1 MRGLMMDTPLL
12 VSSLLRHGAAIY
24 GDREI
29 VSRTVEGPIHRYG
42 YAEADRRA
50 QRLANALNSLGV
62 KFGDRIGTIAW
73 NTYRHFEIYF
83 GVSGMGAVCHTM
95 NPRLHPSQILYMLDH
110 AEDRYV
116 FVDTTFLPLI
126 EQVADQAKCLEGV
139 IVLTDR
145 ENMPDS
151 TLDNLICYEELIDAQ
166 NESYDWPEFDEWT
179 ASSLCYTSGT
189 TGNPKGVLY
198 SNRATVLHS
207 LTVAMP
213 NVLNL
218 SDNECILPIVP
229 MFHANAWGIP
239 YAAVMTGTKLVMP
252 GARLDGEAVYE
263 MLDREKVTFTAGVPT
278 VWIMLLAYMREQGK
292 TLDHLKRIVIG
303 GSAAARSMIQA
314 FEEEFGVEVRHGW
327 GMTEM
332 SPVGAINTLTPEMQ
346 ELSAEERLDIQCKQ
360 GRPPFGVE
368 MKITD
373 DAGNDLPHDGVA
385 YGELKVRGPFI
396 CSGYLGLENSE
407 AYEDGWFDTND
418 MASIDAQ
425 GYMQIVDR
433 KKDIIKSGGEW
444 ISSIDLEDIAM
455 GHPDVLQAAVIG
467 IAHPKWDERPLLLVV
482 PAADRTP
489 DKADILAYLDDKV
502 AKWWLP
508 DDVVV
513 VESFP
518 IGGTGKVLKNELRE
532 QFKDY
537 TLPGA

>member
-1 MRGLMMDTPLL
+1 MQGLMMDTPLL
-12 VSSLLRHGAAIY
+12 VSSLIRHAAAVY
-24 GDREI
+24 GDQEI

-42 YAEADRRA
+42 YAEAHRRA
-50 QRLANALNSLGV
+50 QQLANALTALGV
-62 KFGDRIGTIAW
+62 EEGDRVGTIAW

-83 GVSGMGAVCHTM
+83 AVSGMGAVCHTM

-116 FVDTTFLPLI
+116 FVDQTFVPLI
-126 EQVADQAKCLEGV
+126 EQVASQAAALKGV
-139 IVLTDR
+139 VVMTDR
-145 ENMPDS
+145 AGMPDS
-151 TLDNLICYEELIDAQ
+151 TLENLICYEDLIDGHADSF
-166 NESYDWPEFDEWT
+166 EWPEFDERT

-207 LTVAMP
+207 LSVAVP

-218 SDNECILPIVP
+218 SDRECILPIVP
-229 MFHANAWGIP
+229 MFHVNAWGIP
-239 YAAVMTGTKLVMP
+239 YATAMTGTKLVFP

-263 MLDREKVTFTAGVPT
+263 LLNDEKVTITAGVPT
-278 VWIMLLAYMREQGK
+278 VWLMLLTYMREHGK
-292 TLDHLKRIVIG
+292 TLDHLNCILIG
-303 GSAAARSMIQA
+303 GSAAPRSMIQA
-314 FEEEFGVEVRHGW
+314 FEQEFNVEVRHGW

-332 SPVGAINTLTPEMQ
+332 SPVGAINTLTPAMQ
-346 ELSAEERLDIQCKQ
+346 ELPEEEQLDIQSKQ

-373 DAGNDLPHDGVA
+373 DAGNALPHDGVA
-385 YGELKVRGPFI
+385 YGALKVKGPFI
-396 CSGYLGLENSE
+396 CSGYLGLEVSE
-407 AYEDGWFDTND
+407 AHADGWFDTND
-418 MASIDAQ
+418 VATIDGQ

-444 ISSIDLEDIAM
+444 ISSIDLEDLAM

-482 PAADRTP
+482 PTPGKTP
-489 DKADILAYLDDKV
+489 DKQELLSFLDGKV

-508 DDVVV
+508 DDVAV
-513 VESFP
+513 VEEFP
-518 IGGTGKVLKNELRE
+518 IGGTGKVLKTELRE

-537 TLPGA
+537 KLPGT

>member
-1 MRGLMMDTPLL
+1 MMDTPLL
-12 VSSLLRHGAAIY
+12 VSSLIRHGASIY
-24 GDREI
+24 GDQEI

-42 YAEADRRA
+42 YADSHRRA
-50 QRLANALNSLGV
+50 QHLANALTALGV
-62 KFGDRIGTIAW
+62 EPGDRIGTIAW

-95 NPRLHPSQILYMLDH
+95 NPRLHPSQILYMLNH

-116 FVDTTFLPLI
+116 FVDQTFVPLI
-126 EQVADQAKCLEGV
+126 EQVAAQAPALKGV
-139 IVLTDR
+139 VVMTDR
-145 ENMPDS
+145 AGMPDS
-151 TLDNLICYEELIDAQ
+151 TLGNLICYEELIEAHS
-166 NESYDWPEFDEWT
+166 EPFDWPEFDEWT

-218 SDNECILPIVP
+218 SDSECILPIVP

-239 YAAVMTGTKLVMP
+239 YATAMTGTKLVLP
-252 GARLDGEAVYE
+252 GALLDGESVYE
-263 MLDREKVTFTAGVPT
+263 MLDTEKVTFTAGVPT
-278 VWIMLLAYMREQGK
+278 VWIMLLAYMREHGK

-303 GSAAARSMIQA
+303 GSAASRSMIQA
-314 FEEEFGVEVRHGW
+314 FEQEFGVEVRHGW

-332 SPVGAINTLTPEMQ
+332 SPVGAINTLTPAMRQ
-346 ELSAEERLDIQCKQ
+346 LPAEEQLDIQSKQ

-373 DAGNDLPHDGVA
+373 DEGNALPHDGVA
-385 YGELKVRGPFI
+385 YGELKVKGPFI
-396 CSGYLGLENSE
+396 CSGYLGLEDSE
-407 AYEDGWFDTND
+407 AHAEGWFDTND
-418 MASIDAQ
+418 VASIDPL
-425 GYMQIVDR
+425 GFMQIVDR

-444 ISSIDLEDIAM
+444 ISSIDLEDLAM
-455 GHPDVLQAAVIG
+455 GHPDVMQAAVIG

-482 PAADRTP
+482 PAPGRTP
-489 DKADILAYLDDKV
+489 EKESVMAHLEGKI

-518 IGGTGKVLKNELRE
+518 IGGTGKVLKTELRE

-537 TLPGA
+537 KLPGL

>member
-12 VSSLLRHGAAIY
+12 VSSLIRHAAAVY
-24 GDREI
+24 GDQEI

-42 YAEADRRA
+42 YAEAHRRS
-50 QRLANALNSLGV
+50 QCLANALVALGV
-62 KFGDRIGTIAW
+62 EEGDRIGTIAW
-73 NTYRHFEIYF
+73 NTYRHYEIYF
-83 GVSGMGAVCHTM
+83 AVSGMGAVCHTM

-110 AEDRYV
+110 AEDKYV
-116 FVDTTFLPLI
+116 FVDQTFVPLI
-126 EQVADQAKCLEGV
+126 EQVASQAATVKG
-139 IVLTDR
+139 IVVMTDR
-145 ENMPDS
+145 AGMPDS
-151 TLDNLICYEELIDAQ
+151 TMDNLICYEDLIDGYQ
-166 NESYDWPEFDEWT
+166 DGYDWPVFDEWT

-213 NVLNL
+213 SVLNL
-218 SDNECILPIVP
+218 SDGECILPIVP

-239 YAAVMTGTKLVMP
+239 YAATMTGTKLVMP

-263 MLDREKVTFTAGVPT
+263 LLDQEKVTFTAGVPT
-278 VWIMLLAYMREQGK
+278 VWIMLLTYMREHGK
-292 TLDHLKRIVIG
+292 KLDHLEQIVIG
-303 GSAAARSMIQA
+303 GSAAPRSMIQA

-332 SPVGAINTLTPEMQ
+332 SPVGAINTLSPAMRDLPEEQ
-346 ELSAEERLDIQCKQ
+346 RLDIQCKQ

-373 DAGNDLPHDGVA
+373 DEGNALPHDGVA

-396 CSGYLGLENSE
+396 CSGYLGLDESE
-407 AYEDGWFDTND
+407 AHADGWFDTND
-418 MASIDAQ
+418 VASIDEH

-444 ISSIDLEDIAM
+444 ISSIDLEDVAM
-455 GHPDVLQAAVIG
+455 GHPDVMQAAVIG
-467 IAHPKWDERPLLLVV
+467 IAHPKWDERPLLLIV
-482 PAADRTP
+482 PATGRTP
-489 DKADILAYLDDKV
+489 DKQDILGYLEDKV

-513 VESFP
+513 VDSFP
-518 IGGTGKVLKNELRE
+518 IGGTGKVLKTELRE

-537 TLPGA
+537 KLPDA

>member
-24 GDREI
+24 GDSEI

-42 YAEADRRA
+42 YAEAHRRS
-50 QRLANALNSLGV
+50 QQLANALTHLGV
-62 KFGDRIGTIAW
+62 GLGDRVGTIAW

-83 GVSGMGAVCHTM
+83 GISGMGAICHTM

-110 AEDRYV
+110 AQDRFV
-116 FVDTTFLPLI
+116 FVDITFLPLI
-126 EQVADQAKCLEGV
+126 EQVADQAKTLEGV

-145 ENMPDS
+145 EGMPES
-151 TLDNLICYEELIDAQ
+151 TIENLICYEELVGA
-166 NESYDWPEFDEWT
+166 ESVSYDWPEFDEWT

-207 LTVAMP
+207 MTVAMP

-218 SDNECILPIVP
+218 SDNECILPVVP

-252 GARLDGEAVYE
+252 GAQLDGEAVYE
-263 MLDREKVTFTAGVPT
+263 MLNDEHVTFTAGVPT
-278 VWIMLLAYMREQGK
+278 VWIMLLAYMRAKGK
-292 TLDHLKRIVIG
+292 KLEHLQRIVIG
-303 GSAAARSMIQA
+303 GSAASRSMIQA

-332 SPVGAINTLTPEMQ
+332 SPVGTVNTLAPEMRDLPAS
-346 ELSAEERLDIQCKQ
+346 EKLDIQCKQ

-373 DAGNDLPHDGVA
+373 ERGNELPHDGTA
-385 YGELKVRGPFI
+385 HGELKVRGPFV
-396 CSGYLGLENSE
+396 CSGYLRLDHSE
-407 AYEDGWFDTND
+407 AHVDGWFDTSD
-418 MASIDAQ
+418 VASIDPK

-444 ISSIDLEDIAM
+444 ISSIDLEDIAV

-467 IAHPKWDERPLLLVV
+467 IAHPQWDERPLLLVV
-482 PAADRTP
+482 PAEGRTP
-489 DKADILAYLDDKV
+489 VKTELLNFLSNKV

-513 VESFP
+513 VDSLP

-537 TLPGA
+537 SLTGA

>member
-12 VSSLLRHGAAIY
+12 GSSLLRHGAAIF
-24 GDREI
+24 GDSEV
-29 VSRTVEGPIHRYG
+29 VSRTGEGPIHRYG
-42 YAEADRRA
+42 YAEAHRRS
-50 QRLANALNSLGV
+50 QQLANALTRLGI
-62 KFGDRIGTIAW
+62 KLGDRVGTIAW

-95 NPRLHPSQILYMLDH
+95 NPRLHPTQILYMLDH
-110 AEDRYV
+110 ADDRYV
-116 FVDTTFLPLI
+116 FVDKTFLPLI
-126 EQVADQAKCLEGV
+126 EQVAGQAKTLEGV

-145 ENMPDS
+145 ASMPES
-151 TLDNLICYEELIDAQ
+151 TIENLICYEDLVCAES
-166 NESYDWPEFDEWT
+166 ESYDWPEFDEWT

-207 LTVAMP
+207 LSVAMP

-252 GARLDGEAVYE
+252 GARLDGEGVYE
-263 MLDREKVTFTAGVPT
+263 MLNDERVTFTAGVPT

-292 TLDHLKRIVIG
+292 KLDHLQRIVIG
-303 GSAAARSMIQA
+303 GSAASRSMIQA
-314 FEEEFGVEVRHGW
+314 FEEEFEVEVRHGW

-332 SPVGAINTLTPEMQ
+332 SPVGAINTLAPPMRD
-346 ELSAEERLDIQCKQ
+346 LPAEEKLDIQSKQ
-360 GRPPFGVE
+360 GRPPYGVE
-368 MKITD
+368 MMIAD
-373 DAGNDLPHDGVA
+373 DKGNPLPHDGEA
-385 YGELKVRGPFI
+385 YGELKVKGPFI

-407 AYEDGWFDTND
+407 AHEDGWFDTND
-418 MASIDAQ
+418 VASIDPQ

-444 ISSIDLEDIAM
+444 ISSIDLEDTAT
-455 GHPDVLQAAVIG
+455 GHPDVLQAAVIA
-467 IAHPKWDERPLLLVV
+467 IAHPKWDERPLLLIV
-482 PAADRTP
+482 PAEGKCP
-489 DKADILAYLDDKV
+489 DKDDILGYLEDKV

-513 VESFP
+513 VDSFP

-537 TLPGA
+537 TLPGV

>member
-12 VSSLLRHGAAIY
+12 VSSLIRHAAAVY
-24 GDREI
+24 GDQEI

-42 YAEADRRA
+42 YADAHHRS
-50 QRLANALNSLGV
+50 QQLANALASLGV
-62 KFGDRIGTIAW
+62 EAGDRIGTIAW

-83 GVSGMGAVCHTM
+83 AVSGMGAVCHTM
-95 NPRLHPSQILYMLDH
+95 NPRLHPSQILYMLNH

-116 FVDTTFLPLI
+116 FVDQTFVPLI
-126 EQVADQAKCLEGV
+126 EQVASQAAALKGV
-139 IVLTDR
+139 IVMTDR
-145 ENMPDS
+145 ASMPDS
-151 TLDNLICYEELIDAQ
+151 TLENLICYEDLIDGHSDSF
-166 NESYDWPEFDEWT
+166 EWPEFDEWT

-213 NVLNL
+213 SVLNL
-218 SDNECILPIVP
+218 SDSECILPIVP

-239 YAAVMTGTKLVMP
+239 YATAMTGTKLVMP

-263 MLDREKVTFTAGVPT
+263 LLNDERVTFTAGVPT
-278 VWIMLLAYMREQGK
+278 VWIMLLAYMREHGK
-292 TLDHLKRIVIG
+292 KLNHLDRIVIG
-303 GSAAARSMIQA
+303 GSAAPRSMIRA

-332 SPVGAINTLTPEMQ
+332 SPVGAINTLSPAMRALPE
-346 ELSAEERLDIQCKQ
+346 EERLDIQSKQ

-373 DAGNDLPHDGVA
+373 DAGNALPHDGVA
-385 YGELKVRGPFI
+385 YGELKVKGPFI
-396 CSGYLGLENSE
+396 CSGYLGLEESE
-407 AYEDGWFDTND
+407 AHADGWFDTND
-418 MASIDAQ
+418 VASIDGQ

-444 ISSIDLEDIAM
+444 ISSIDLEDLAM
-455 GHPDVLQAAVIG
+455 GHPDVMQAAVIG
-467 IAHPKWDERPLLLVV
+467 IAHPKWDERPLLLIV
-482 PAADRTP
+482 PTSGRTP
-489 DKADILAYLDDKV
+489 NKQDILSYLEDKV

-518 IGGTGKVLKNELRE
+518 IGGTGKVLKTELRE
-532 QFKDY
+532 QFKNY
-537 TLPGA
+537 ELP

>member
-12 VSSLLRHGAAIY
+12 VSSLIRHAAAVY
-24 GDREI
+24 GDQEI

-42 YAEADRRA
+42 YADAHRRS
-50 QRLANALNSLGV
+50 QRLANALASLGMEA
-62 KFGDRIGTIAW
+62 GDRIGTIAW

-83 GVSGMGAVCHTM
+83 AVSGMGAVCHTM
-95 NPRLHPSQILYMLDH
+95 NPRLHPSQILYMLNH

-116 FVDTTFLPLI
+116 FVDLTFVPLI
-126 EQVADQAKCLEGV
+126 EQVASQATALKGV
-139 IVLTDR
+139 IVMTDR
-145 ENMPDS
+145 ASMPDS
-151 TLDNLICYEELIDAQ
+151 SHQNLICYEDLIEGNSD
-166 NESYDWPEFDEWT
+166 SFDWPEFDEWT

-213 NVLNL
+213 SVLNL
-218 SDNECILPIVP
+218 SDSECILPIVP

-239 YAAVMTGTKLVMP
+239 YATAMTGTKLVMP

-263 MLDREKVTFTAGVPT
+263 LLNDERVTFTAGVPT
-278 VWIMLLAYMREQGK
+278 VWIMLLTYMREHGK
-292 TLDHLKRIVIG
+292 KLDYLDRIVIG
-303 GSAAARSMIQA
+303 GSAAPRSMIRA

-332 SPVGAINTLTPEMQ
+332 SPVGAINTLSPAMRELPE
-346 ELSAEERLDIQCKQ
+346 EERLDIQSKQ

-373 DAGNDLPHDGVA
+373 DAGKSLPHDGVA

-396 CSGYLGLENSE
+396 CSGYLGLEESE
-407 AYEDGWFDTND
+407 AHADGWFDTND
-418 MASIDAQ
+418 VASIDGQ

-444 ISSIDLEDIAM
+444 ISSIDLEDLAM
-455 GHPDVLQAAVIG
+455 GHPDVMQAAVIG

-482 PAADRTP
+482 PAPGRSPDRQE
-489 DKADILAYLDDKV
+489 ILTYLEDKV

-508 DDVVV
+508 DDVVF

-518 IGGTGKVLKNELRE
+518 IGGTGKVLKTELRD
-532 QFKDY
+532 QLKDY
-537 TLPGA
+537 KLPGV

>member
-24 GDREI
+24 GDSEI

-42 YAEADRRA
+42 YAEAHRRS
-50 QRLANALNSLGV
+50 QQLANALTHLGV
-62 KFGDRIGTIAW
+62 GLGDRVGTIAW

-83 GVSGMGAVCHTM
+83 GISGMGAICHTM

-110 AEDRYV
+110 AQDRFV
-116 FVDTTFLPLI
+116 FVDITFLPLI
-126 EQVADQAKCLEGV
+126 EQVADQAKTLEGV

-145 ENMPDS
+145 EGMPES
-151 TLDNLICYEELIDAQ
+151 TIENLICYEELVGA
-166 NESYDWPEFDEWT
+166 ESVSYDWPEFDEWT

-207 LTVAMP
+207 MTVAMP

-218 SDNECILPIVP
+218 SDNECILPVVP

-252 GARLDGEAVYE
+252 GAQLDGEAVYE
-263 MLDREKVTFTAGVPT
+263 MLNDEHVTFTAGVPT
-278 VWIMLLAYMREQGK
+278 VWIMLLAYMRAKGK
-292 TLDHLKRIVIG
+292 KLEHLQRIVIG
-303 GSAAARSMIQA
+303 GSAASRSMIQA

-332 SPVGAINTLTPEMQ
+332 SPVGTVNTLAPEMRDLPAS
-346 ELSAEERLDIQCKQ
+346 EKLDIQCKQ

-373 DAGNDLPHDGVA
+373 ERGNELPHDGTA
-385 YGELKVRGPFI
+385 YGELKVRGPFV
-396 CSGYLGLENSE
+396 CSGYLRLDHSE
-407 AYEDGWFDTND
+407 AHVDGWFDTSD
-418 MASIDAQ
+418 VASIDPK

-444 ISSIDLEDIAM
+444 ISSIDLEDIAV

-467 IAHPKWDERPLLLVV
+467 IAHPQWDERPLLLVV
-482 PAADRTP
+482 PAEGRTP
-489 DKADILAYLDDKV
+489 VKTELLNFLSNKV

-513 VESFP
+513 VDSLP

-537 TLPGA
+537 SLTGA

>member
-1 MRGLMMDTPLL
+1 MQGLMMDTPLL
-12 VSSLLRHGAAIY
+12 VSSLIRHAAAVY
-24 GDREI
+24 GDQEI

-42 YAEADRRA
+42 YADAHRRA
-50 QRLANALNSLGV
+50 QHLANALAALGIEP
-62 KFGDRIGTIAW
+62 GDRIGTIAW

-83 GVSGMGAVCHTM
+83 AVSGMGAVCHTI

-116 FVDTTFLPLI
+116 FVDQTFVPLI
-126 EQVADQAKCLEGV
+126 EQVASQAAALKGV
-139 IVLTDR
+139 VVMTDR
-145 ENMPDS
+145 AGMPDS
-151 TLDNLICYEELIDAQ
+151 TLENLICYEDLIDGHAAPF
-166 NESYDWPEFDEWT
+166 EWPEFDERT

-207 LTVAMP
+207 LSVAVP

-218 SDNECILPIVP
+218 SDRECILPIVP
-229 MFHANAWGIP
+229 MFHVNAWGIP
-239 YAAVMTGTKLVMP
+239 YATAMTGTKLVFP

-263 MLDREKVTFTAGVPT
+263 LLNDEKVTITAGVPT
-278 VWIMLLAYMREQGK
+278 VWLMLLTYMREHGK
-292 TLDHLKRIVIG
+292 TLDHLNSILIG
-303 GSAAARSMIQA
+303 GSAAPRSMIQA
-314 FEEEFGVEVRHGW
+314 FEQEFDVEVRHGW

-332 SPVGAINTLTPEMQ
+332 SPVGAINTLTPAMQ
-346 ELSAEERLDIQCKQ
+346 ELPEEEQLDIQSKQ

-373 DAGNDLPHDGVA
+373 DAGNALPHDGVA
-385 YGELKVRGPFI
+385 YGALKVKGPFI
-396 CSGYLGLENSE
+396 CSGYLGLETSE
-407 AYEDGWFDTND
+407 AHADGWFDTND
-418 MASIDAQ
+418 VATIDGQ

-444 ISSIDLEDIAM
+444 ISSIDLEDLAM
-455 GHPDVLQAAVIG
+455 GHPDVMQAAVIG

-482 PAADRTP
+482 PTPGKTP
-489 DKADILAYLDDKV
+489 DKQELLNFLDGKV

-508 DDVVV
+508 DDVAV
-513 VESFP
+513 VEEFP
-518 IGGTGKVLKNELRE
+518 IGGTGKILKNELRE

-537 TLPGA
+537 KLPGT

>member
-1 MRGLMMDTPLL
+1 MQGLMMDTPLL
-12 VSSLLRHGAAIY
+12 VSSLIRHAAAVY
-24 GDREI
+24 GDQEI

-42 YAEADRRA
+42 YAEAHRRA
-50 QRLANALNSLGV
+50 QQLANALTALGV
-62 KFGDRIGTIAW
+62 EEGDRIGTIAW

-83 GVSGMGAVCHTM
+83 AVSGMGAVCHTM
-95 NPRLHPSQILYMLDH
+95 NPRLHPSQIIYMLDH
-110 AEDRYV
+110 AEDKYV
-116 FVDTTFLPLI
+116 FVDLTFVPLI
-126 EQVADQAKCLEGV
+126 EQVAAQASGLKG
-139 IVLTDR
+139 IVVMTDR
-145 ENMPDS
+145 ANMPES
-151 TLDNLICYEELIDAQ
+151 ILDNLICYEELVGGHSDSF
-166 NESYDWPEFDEWT
+166 EWPEFDEWT

-207 LTVAMP
+207 MSVAVP

-218 SDNECILPIVP
+218 SDRECILPIVP
-229 MFHANAWGIP
+229 MFHVNAWGIP
-239 YAAVMTGTKLVMP
+239 YATAMTGTKLVFP

-263 MLDREKVTFTAGVPT
+263 LLNDEKVTITAGVPT
-278 VWIMLLAYMREQGK
+278 VWLMLLTYMREHGK
-292 TLDHLKRIVIG
+292 TLDHLNHILIG
-303 GSAAARSMIQA
+303 GSAAPRSMIQA
-314 FEEEFGVEVRHGW
+314 FEQEFDVEVRHGW

-332 SPVGAINTLTPEMQ
+332 SPVGAINTLTPAMQ
-346 ELSAEERLDIQCKQ
+346 ELPEEEQLDIQSKQ

-373 DAGNDLPHDGVA
+373 DAGNALPHDGVA
-385 YGELKVRGPFI
+385 YGALKVKGPFI
-396 CSGYLGLENSE
+396 CSGYLGLDVSE
-407 AYEDGWFDTND
+407 AHADGWFDTND
-418 MASIDAQ
+418 VATIDGQ

-444 ISSIDLEDIAM
+444 ISSIDLEDLAM

-482 PAADRTP
+482 PTPGKTP
-489 DKADILAYLDDKV
+489 DKQELLNFLDDKV

-508 DDVVV
+508 DDVAV
-513 VESFP
+513 VEEFP

-537 TLPGA
+537 KLPGT

>member
-12 VSSLLRHGAAIY
+12 VSSLLRHGATIF
-24 GDREI
+24 GEQEI

-42 YAEADRRA
+42 YAEAHRRS
-50 QRLANALNSLGV
+50 QRLANALTALGV
-62 KFGDRIGTIAW
+62 APGDRVGTIAW

-95 NPRLHPSQILYMLDH
+95 NPRLHSSQILYMLDH

-116 FVDTTFLPLI
+116 FVDTTFVPLI
-126 EQVADQAKCLEGV
+126 EQVASQAKALKGV
-139 IVLTDR
+139 VVLTDR
-145 ENMPDS
+145 AHMPDS
-151 TLDNLICYEELIDAQ
+151 ALENLICYEELIEAHS
-166 NESYDWPEFDEWT
+166 ESYDWPEFDEWT

-207 LTVAMP
+207 LAVALP
-213 NVLNL
+213 DVLNL
-218 SDNECILPIVP
+218 SERECILPIVP

-239 YAAVMTGTKLVMP
+239 YAATMTGTKLVMP

-263 MLDREKVTFTAGVPT
+263 MLNEEKVTFTAGVPT
-278 VWIMLLAYMREQGK
+278 VWLMLLAYMREHDK
-292 TLDHLKRIVIG
+292 RLDHLQRIVIG
-303 GSAAARSMIQA
+303 GSAAPRSMIQA
-314 FEEEFGVEVRHGW
+314 FEGEFDIEVRHGW

-332 SPVGAINTLTPEMQ
+332 SPVGAVNTLTPAMR
-346 ELSAEERLDIQCKQ
+346 ELPEDERLDFQCKQ

-368 MKITD
+368 MKITGED
-373 DAGNDLPHDGVA
+373 GKPLPHDGVA
-385 YGELKVRGPFI
+385 FGALKVRGPYI
-396 CSGYLGLENSE
+396 CSGYLGLEISE
-407 AYEDGWFDTND
+407 AHANGWFDTND
-418 MASIDAQ
+418 VASIDPQ

-444 ISSIDLEDIAM
+444 ISSIDLEDLAM

-467 IAHPKWDERPLLLVV
+467 IAHPKWDERPLLLIV
-482 PAADRTP
+482 PAADKTP
-489 DKADILAYLDDKV
+489 EKQDLLKYLEDKV

-513 VESFP
+513 VDSFP

-537 TLPGA
+537 KLPGT